1 MFLLL
6 LNVVE
11 VFDKY
16 TDEPIPGPAGVSEG
30 FRISVGEDVDVAL
43 SKLKL
48 KLCVVVA
55 AVVAAAVVAVVEVD
69 RRKVDDEKA
78 FGVEPGVEVFIAVNK
93 ETIST
98 KTILQFVCL
107 HASNVG

>member
-16 TDEPIPGPAGVSEG
+16 TDEPIPGPAGVSER
-30 FRISVGEDVDVAL
+30 FRISVEEDVDVAL

-48 KLCVVVA
+48 KLCV
-55 AVVAAAVVAVVEVD
+55 VVAVVEVD

-78 FGVEPGVEVFIAVNK
+78 FGVEPGVEVFTAVNK

-107 HASNVG
+107 HVSNVG

>member
-30 FRISVGEDVDVAL
+30 FRISVEEDVDVAL

-48 KLCVVVA
+48 KLCVVV
-55 AVVAAAVVAVVEVD
+55 AAVVAVVEVD

-78 FGVEPGVEVFIAVNK
+78 FGVEPGVFTAVNK

>member
-16 TDEPIPGPAGVSEG
+16 TDEPIPGPAGVSER
-30 FRISVGEDVDVAL
+30 FRISVKEDEIVTL
-43 SKLKL
+43 FKLKL
-48 KLCVVVA
+48 KICVVVA
-55 AVVAAAVVAVVEVD
+55 AVVEVD

-78 FGVEPGVEVFIAVNK
+78 FGVEPGVEVFTAVNK

-107 HASNVG
+107 HVSNVG

>member
-16 TDEPIPGPAGVSEG
+16 TDEPIPGPAGVSER
-30 FRISVGEDVDVAL
+30 FRISVEEDVDVAL

-48 KLCVVVA
+48 KLCVVV
-55 AVVAAAVVAVVEVD
+55 VVAAVEVD

-78 FGVEPGVEVFIAVNK
+78 FGVEPGVEVFTAVNK

-107 HASNVG
+107 HVSNVG

>member
-30 FRISVGEDVDVAL
+30 FRISVDEDVDVAL

-48 KLCVVVA
+48 KLCVVV
-55 AVVAAAVVAVVEVD
+55 AAVVAVVEVD

-78 FGVEPGVEVFIAVNK
+78 FGVEPGVEVFTAVNK

>member
-30 FRISVGEDVDVAL
+30 FRISVEEDVDVAL

-48 KLCVVVA
+48 KLCV
-55 AVVAAAVVAVVEVD
+55 VVAVVEVD

-78 FGVEPGVEVFIAVNK
+78 FGVEPGVEIFTAVNK

>member
-16 TDEPIPGPAGVSEG
+16 TDEPIPGPAGVSER
-30 FRISVGEDVDVAL
+30 FRISVEEDVDVAL

-55 AVVAAAVVAVVEVD
+55 AVEVD

-78 FGVEPGVEVFIAVNK
+78 FGVEPGVEVFTAVNK

-107 HASNVG
+107 HVSNVG